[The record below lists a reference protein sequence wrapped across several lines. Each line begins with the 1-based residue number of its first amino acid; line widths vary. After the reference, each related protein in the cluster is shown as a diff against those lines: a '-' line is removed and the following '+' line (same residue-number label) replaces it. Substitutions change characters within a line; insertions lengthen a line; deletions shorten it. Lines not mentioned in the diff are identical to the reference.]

1 MYGRRME
8 QTITMDSLRRQA
20 GVCLA
25 RVSRGDSFVV
35 LRHGHPVAI
44 LRPPQAREVCRS
56 RAANTLR
63 RNLRDLIAAAR
74 REPVLITWY
83 GDEIA
88 VLDRLPPGPTWEVGP

>member
-1 MYGRRME
+1 ME
-8 QTITMDSLRRQA
+8 ETISMDSLRRQA

-35 LRHGHPVAI
+35 LRYGHPVAI
-44 LRPPQAREVCRS
+44 LRPPQAMEGSKRG
-56 RAANTLR
+56 AANLLR

-88 VLDRLPPGPTWEVGP
+88 VIERLPPGSNREAEL